1 MEINQIIENLKMEL
15 AECHAK
21 EEEEKQ
27 KLNYYINGCS
37 QFIKPRLK
45 SGSIL
50 VERWESREDVLEVLE
65 FESSTRALN
74 KYTIA
79 CEKKALPL
87 VGTYTV
93 SRKVLPDHLY
103 KEMYY
108 KGPEMKNEY
117 YDWGQ
122 KLFRGLA
129 AGEKNSLEIDIKVE
143 ANSPYSRDE
152 AAKSEWIER
161 LEVFADQLI

>member
-1 MEINQIIENLKMEL
+1 MEINQITENLKLE
-15 AECHAK
+15 HAACSAN

-27 KLNYYINGCS
+27 KLNYFISGCS

-50 VERWESREDVLEVLE
+50 IETWDSRKDVLEVLE
-65 FESSTRALN
+65 FEPGTRALS

-79 CEKKALPL
+79 CEKTALPL

-93 SRKVLPDHLY
+93 SRKVLPDHLL

-122 KLFRGLA
+122 KLFRGLSVA
-129 AGEKNSLEIDIKVE
+129 HKENIEIEIKVDT
-143 ANSPYSRDE
+143 NNPYSRDE
-152 AAKSEWIER
+152 TAKSEWIER
-161 LEVFADQLI
+161 LELFSDQLI